1 SFTTLATTAIHPLS
15 LHDALPIFRLQYVAH
30 RRQSPVTR
38 FEERFTLGERQL
50 VRSYVLAAL
59 SHEHEWAIIND
70 EELVEEPL
78 GHPKTLFGPAP
89 QPCAADLAP
98 QAIETL
104 DWPRRMFNVRPV
116 DAATNLQPVAH
127 QRDLSK
133 RNTDLRHSKRSG
145 IHTQ

>member
-78 GHPKTLFGPAP
+78 GHPKTLRSEEHTSEL
-89 QPCAADLAP
+89 QSR
-98 QAIETL
+98 E
-104 DWPRRMFNVRPV
+104 
-116 DAATNLQPVAH
+116 NLVC
-127 QRDLSK
+127 RL
-133 RNTDLRHSKRSG
+133 LLE
-145 IHTQ
+145 